1 MLRYLRL
8 LGQWALG
15 WIEALG
21 RASIIWF
28 QSIAGLPR
36 RGDMT
41 LLIKQ
46 IYQIGVLSLIIIVLS
61 AFSIGAVLALQGY
74 TQLARVGAEE
84 SVGLGVA
91 LVLLRE
97 LGPVVTGLLFA
108 GRAGSAMTAEIGL
121 MKTTDQLS
129 SMEMMGVDPLHRII
143 APRLWAGMIC
153 MPLLTAIFNAVA
165 IGGSAIV
172 GVDWLGVD
180 AGGFWGGM
188 QDGVQRW
195 EDIGKGMVKAGVFGV
210 VISWI
215 AVFQGYDS
223 TPTAEGISIAT
234 TKTVVYSSVAVLAL
248 DFLLTLVMY
257 GDFN

>member
-8 LGQWALG
+8 LGQWALDWVG
-15 WIEALG
+15 ALG
-21 RASIIWF
+21 RASLVWF
-28 QSIAGLPR
+28 WAMAGLPR
-36 RGDMT
+36 RGDPT
-41 LLIKQ
+41 LLIRQ

-74 TQLARVGAEE
+74 TQLARVGAQE

-108 GRAGSAMTAEIGL
+108 GRAGSAVTAEIGL
-121 MKTTDQLS
+121 MKATDQLS
-129 SMEMMGVDPLHRII
+129 SMEMMGVDPMHRIV

-153 MPLLTAIFNAVA
+153 MPLLTLIFNAVA
-165 IGGSAIV
+165 IWGSALV

-180 AGGFWGGM
+180 PGGFWGGM
-188 QDGVQRW
+188 QDGVELW
-195 EDIGKGMVKAGVFGV
+195 DDVGKGMLKSMCFAM

-223 TPTAEGISIAT
+223 TPTAEGISVAT

-248 DFLLTLVMY
+248 DFILTLVMY
-257 GDFN
+257 GEFK